1 MDRYLTLTSW
11 MKRLHCL
18 FLDRKNPKEGLKT
31 ILQAIDDIKTG
42 SRSVFSLKAQE
53 TEAKS

>member
-1 MDRYLTLTSW
+1 

-31 ILQAIDDIKTG
+31 ILQAIEDIKEG
-42 SRSVFSLKAQE
+42 ISICVFPEGTRNRGEELSMLPFRDGL
-53 TEAKS
+53 